1 MMYHIPDVLSTDQ
14 VAEFTRQLAQ
24 AEWVDGRVT
33 VGSQGAAVKQ
43 NQQIDT
49 RTPLYA
55 RLQAAVLDML
65 RGHPQFFSA
74 ALPRTIS
81 APLFNRYGPGETYGF
96 HVDGAVRQNGEA
108 AVEDAVLMDG
118 VVVKAGAVAG
128 WMRTDLSAT
137 LFLCDPESYEGG
149 ELVIE
154 DTYGQHRVKLPA
166 GHLVLYP
173 ASSLH
178 CVTPVTRGV
187 RQASFLWIQSM
198 VRDDKQRAMLYDLDR
213 TIQSLKARFGDGEEV
228 LSLLNMYHNLLR
240 QWTEV

>member
-1 MMYHIPDVLSTDQ
+1 MV
-14 VAEFTRQLAQ
+14 FTSMAPF
-24 AEWVDGRVT
+24 A
-33 VGSQGAAVKQ
+33 
-43 NQQIDT
+43 
-49 RTPLYA
+49 RT
-55 RLQAAVLDML
+55 
-65 RGHPQFFSA
+65 
-74 ALPRTIS
+74 
-81 APLFNRYGPGETYGF
+81 
-96 HVDGAVRQNGEA
+96 
-108 AVEDAVLMDG
+108 
-118 VVVKAGAVAG
+118 G

-198 VRDDKQRAMLYDLDR
+198 VRDDKQRCFTTWTAPS
-213 TIQSLKARFGDGEEV
+213 SL
-228 LSLLNMYHNLLR
+228 
-240 QWTEV
+240 

>member
-1 MMYHIPDVLSTDQ
+1 
-14 VAEFTRQLAQ
+14 
-24 AEWVDGRVT
+24 
-33 VGSQGAAVKQ
+33 
-43 NQQIDT
+43 
-49 RTPLYA
+49 
-55 RLQAAVLDML
+55 LQAAVLDML

-96 HVDGAVRQNGEA
+96 HVDGAVRQNGE
-108 AVEDAVLMDG
+108 
-118 VVVKAGAVAG
+118 AG

>member
-33 VGSQGAAVKQ
+33 VGSQGRAVKQ

-81 APLFNRYGPGETYGF
+81 APLFKPLWARGDLWFSRRWRRSPERRGGL
-96 HVDGAVRQNGEA
+96 
-108 AVEDAVLMDG
+108 DA
-118 VVVKAGAVAG
+118 
-128 WMRTDLSAT
+128 
-137 LFLCDPESYEGG
+137 
-149 ELVIE
+149 
-154 DTYGQHRVKLPA
+154 H
-166 GHLVLYP
+166 
-173 ASSLH
+173 
-178 CVTPVTRGV
+178 
-187 RQASFLWIQSM
+187 
-198 VRDDKQRAMLYDLDR
+198 
-213 TIQSLKARFGDGEEV
+213 
-228 LSLLNMYHNLLR
+228 
-240 QWTEV
+240 

>member
-14 VAEFTRQLAQ
+14 WRNLPGSWRRPSGSTGGLRWVAR
-24 AEWVDGRVT
+24 
-33 VGSQGAAVKQ
+33 AAVKQ

-55 RLQAAVLDML
+55 RLQATVLDML
-65 RGHPQFFSA
+65 RGHPQFFP
-74 ALPRTIS
+74 PRCRGRFPRRCLT
-81 APLFNRYGPGETYGF
+81 AMGGETYGF
-96 HVDGAVRQNGEA
+96 HVDGAVRQNGE
-108 AVEDAVLMDG
+108 
-118 VVVKAGAVAG
+118 AG

-187 RQASFLWIQSM
+187 RRLFP
-198 VRDDKQRAMLYDLDR
+198 VDPV
-213 TIQSLKARFGDGEEV
+213 DGP
-228 LSLLNMYHNLLR
+228 R
-240 QWTEV
+240 R